1 MLVTEKG
8 RKKLATLIVIQEDSH
23 RNLAKAV
30 GWKSHSYVGRIL
42 RGEVRS
48 VTPEAAARIAAH
60 FGIPMDDIFVPRV
73 SGDGR
78 RAVQTKAT
86 DAA

>member
-8 RKKLATLIVIQEDSH
+8 RKKLASLLVIQEDSH
-23 RNLAKAV
+23 RNLARAV

-42 RGEVRS
+42 RGQVRS

-60 FGIPMDDIFVPRV
+60 FGVPMDDIFVPRV
-73 SGDGR
+73 SGDAG
-78 RAVQTKAT
+78 RAVRSKAT